1 MENYSTEMTE
11 GVFIPRE
18 APFSEAQ
25 RAWLNGYLAGLLAGK
40 KLSGKATEEPPGKL
54 GPLLFLYGSQTGTA
68 EGLAR
73 KFAKMAL
80 SKGFDAR
87 VLGLDAITPEA
98 LAKETRVGF
107 ITSTYGEGEMPDN
120 AQAFW
125 EALSHEGAP
134 RMEHLQYSVLALGDT
149 NYTQFCAAGK
159 MLDARLTELGARR
172 VTPRV
177 DCDTDYESPAQGWFD
192 NLVKCLGADSAP
204 LQIPTTESSTPQ
216 WTKASPFPARLK
228 TNRRLNGAASLK
240 DTRHIEILLGDSGL
254 SYEAGDA
261 LGVWPTN
268 DPLLVN
274 EILEAVGHDG
284 EEAVLV
290 GSMEIPLRKALLE
303 HFELAPLLDAPPR
316 KGLPPQELI
325 APLRKLQP
333 RLYSISSSPKAY
345 PGEVH
350 LTVGVVR
357 YESNGRLRKGVCST
371 FLAERVGPET
381 PVPIFVHKSPGFKP
395 PVNPDVPMIMVGPG
409 TGIAPFRAFLQER
422 RALGAKGQNWLFF
435 GDQTSSN
442 DFLYREELEAM
453 LQEGFLSR
461 LDTAFSRDQSE
472 KIYVQHRMLE
482 QATRLW
488 SALQD
493 GGHFYVCG
501 DAKRMAKD
509 VDAALHR
516 VCEIGGGLSSEAA
529 AEFVKNLKS
538 QKRYQRDVY

>member
-1 MENYSTEMTE
+1 MENNVTELRD
-11 GVFIPRE
+11 GAYIPKE

-25 RAWLNGYLAGLLAGK
+25 RSWLNGYLAGLLAGK
-40 KLSGKATEEPPGKL
+40 QLSGKPAEEPPGKL
-54 GPLLFLYGSQTGTA
+54 GPLLFLFGSQTGTA

-87 VLGLDAITPEA
+87 VFGLDAITPEA
-98 LAKETRVGF
+98 LAKETRVGL

-120 AQAFW
+120 AQTFW
-125 EALSHEGAP
+125 DALSLEGAS
-134 RMEHLQYSVLALGDT
+134 RLEHLEYSVLALGDT
-149 NYTQFCAAGK
+149 NYAQFCAAGK
-159 MLDARLTELGARR
+159 MFDARLTELGARR

-204 LQIPTTESSTPQ
+204 LQTPMTESSTPR

-228 TNRRLNGAASLK
+228 TNRRLNGTGSSK
-240 DTRHIEILLGDSGL
+240 DTRHIEILFGDSGL

-261 LGVWPTN
+261 LGVWPSN

-284 EEAVLV
+284 EEGVLV

-303 HFELAPLLDAPPR
+303 HFELAPLLDAPPQ
-316 KGLPPQELI
+316 KGLPPQKLI

-357 YESNGRLRKGVCST
+357 YESHGRLRNGVCST
-371 FLAERVGPET
+371 FLADRVGPET
-381 PVPIFVHKSPGFKP
+381 PVPIFVHSSPGFKP
-395 PVNPDVPMIMVGPG
+395 PVDPEVPMIMVGPG

-422 RALGAKGQNWLFF
+422 RAQGAKGQNWLFF

-461 LDTAFSRDQSE
+461 LDTAFSRDQPE

-529 AEFVKNLKS
+529 AEYVKNLKS